1 MVTVVIYT
9 NNAEKNLKKCVYS
22 ILNQTY
28 EDFEILIIDDAQQ
41 TGHQKL
47 RCLLKRKTNAS
58 GLSER

>member
-22 ILNQTY
+22 ILNQT
-28 EDFEILIIDDAQQ
+28 FETLKSLLLMTHQQ